1 VLVDLMLGDS
11 SSSIGMSRPQEN
23 STLVRSGRLEAP
35 PPMESIGIEELAV
48 YSGLNK
54 AALTDEPNLIEF

>member
-1 VLVDLMLGDS
+1 
-11 SSSIGMSRPQEN
+11 
-23 STLVRSGRLEAP
+23 
-35 PPMESIGIEELAV
+35 MESIGIEELAV